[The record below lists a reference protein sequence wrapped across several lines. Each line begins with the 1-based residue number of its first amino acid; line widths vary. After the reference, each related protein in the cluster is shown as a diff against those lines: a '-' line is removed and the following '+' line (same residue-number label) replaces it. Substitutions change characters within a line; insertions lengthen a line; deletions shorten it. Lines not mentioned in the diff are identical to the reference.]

1 MNRITKRTLFALLAV
16 LAIGAGSIFALNR
29 SPGAPA
35 DYSVDIAGKDVL
47 VEVPSGATGA
57 EIAQLLFSNGVVKS
71 SAAFFQVAVMDKRST
86 QIAPGSHRVQQKI
99 PAKLALQQLLD
110 NKRIPNLLKVTE
122 GEWTDEIFA
131 QLIAQGYAKD
141 EIGKAVPQLT
151 FPPGFGI
158 DGIFPVG
165 FTGIE
170 GVFFP
175 AQYSFAHGTS
185 ALKVLQTMM
194 DRFAIEAK
202 NSGLL
207 AGAEGFSPRQLLTIA
222 SLVQAEGDPSDFA
235 KVSQVIRNRLR
246 IGMPLQLD
254 TTIHYIE
261 HSRGKVFLSFQ
272 ATKIHSLYNTY
283 QNYGLP
289 PGPIDNPGRAAIDAA
304 LHPEI
309 GDWTYFITLRPG
321 DTRFTSSNA
330 QFLKWKS
337 EYEKNLAAGAFGKK
351 K

>member
-1 MNRITKRTLFALLAV
+1 MSKRAIRNLLVSIAV
-16 LAIGAGSIFALNR
+16 VAVTAGGIVFLNR
-29 SPGAPA
+29 GSSSPA
-35 DYSVDIAGKDVL
+35 DYAPGVAGKDVL
-47 VEVPSGATGA
+47 IEVPTGATGS
-57 EIAQLLFSNGVVKS
+57 EIARLLFANGVVKS
-71 SAAFFQVAVMDKRST
+71 SVVFFQLAVVDKRAT
-86 QIAPGSHRVQQKI
+86 AIAPGSHRVQQRI
-99 PAKLALQQLLD
+99 PAKVALDQLLD
-110 NKRIPNLLKVTE
+110 NKRIPNLIKVTE

-131 QLIAQGYAKD
+131 QLIAQGFTKD
-141 EIGKAVPQLT
+141 EIDKAVPRLR

-165 FTGIE
+165 FTGLE

-185 ALKVLQTMM
+185 ALTVLQAMM

-202 NSGLL
+202 DSGLL
-207 AGAEGFSPRQLLTIA
+207 AGSGSFSPRQLLTIA
-222 SLVQAEGDPSDFA
+222 SLAQAEGDPGDFA
-235 KVSQVIRNRLR
+235 KISQVIRNRLK

-261 HSRGKVFLSFQ
+261 QSRGQVFLSFE

-289 PGPIDNPGRAAIDAA
+289 PGPIDNPGRSAMEAA
-304 LHPEI
+304 LHPEA
-309 GDWTYFITLRPG
+309 GDWTYFITVKPG

-330 QFLKWKS
+330 QFLIWKS
-337 EYEKNLAAGAFGKK
+337 EYERNLAAGAFGKK
-351 K
+351 

>member
-1 MNRITKRTLFALLAV
+1 MNSRTVRGLLALLALV
-16 LAIGAGSIFALNR
+16 AVVAGSIFLLNR
-29 SPGAPA
+29 GSSSPA
-35 DYSVDIAGKDVL
+35 DYSLGIAGKDIF
-47 VEVPSGATGA
+47 VEVPTGATGS
-57 EIAQLLFSNGVVKS
+57 EIAKLLFGGGVVKS
-71 SAAFFQVAVMDKRST
+71 FAAFFQLAVIDKRST
-86 QIAPGSHRVQQKI
+86 QIAPGLHRLQQKI
-99 PAKLALQQLLD
+99 PAKVALDQLLD
-110 NKRIPNLLKVTE
+110 NTRIPNLLKVTE
-122 GEWTDEIFA
+122 GEWTDEIFS
-131 QLIAQGYAKD
+131 QLISQGYTKD
-141 EIGKAVPQLT
+141 EIDKASPRIT

-165 FTGIE
+165 FTGLE

-185 ALKVLQTMM
+185 ALTVLQTMI

-202 NSGLL
+202 NSGLS
-207 AGAEGFSPRQLLTIA
+207 AGAGTFSPRQLLTIA
-222 SLVQAEGDPSDFA
+222 SLVQAEGDPVDFA
-235 KVSQVIRNRLR
+235 KISQVIRNRLR

-261 HSRGKVFLSFQ
+261 RSRGQVFLSFE

-289 PGPIDNPGRAAIDAA
+289 PGPINNPGRAAMDAA

-309 GDWTYFITLRPG
+309 GGWTYFITVKPS
-321 DTRFTSSNA
+321 DSRFTASNA
-330 QFLKWKS
+330 QFLRWKS
-337 EYEKNLAAGAFGKK
+337 EYERNLAAGAFGKK